1 MGRTLRRWRRAGG
14 VIGCGVLVLE
24 DVGVLLADG
33 GEKIDGVVEDLED
46 EEENLMESLGRE
58 ARKGMVFS
66 SPLLL

>member
-1 MGRTLRRWRRAGG
+1 M
-14 VIGCGVLVLE
+14 
-24 DVGVLLADG
+24 LLADG